1 MAYCQKEIGFVFA
14 ISSLGQAEGH
24 HEMHERA
31 RHGTHSGSLHL
42 VCPLVLFFLHAVVS
56 LPRRVVPDA
65 VLLERYYASIHNCIR
80 IVKER
85 EEHPSTLSM
94 AYLCVS
100 LARFLIVGPP
110 M

>member
-1 MAYCQKEIGFVFA
+1 MAYCQKEIGFVFP

-24 HEMHERA
+24 HEIHERG
-31 RHGTHSGSLHL
+31 RHSKHSGSLHL

-56 LPRRVVPDA
+56 LPRRVVLDA
-65 VLLERYYASIHNCIR
+65 VLLDSNYASIHDCIR
-80 IVKER
+80 ILKER
-85 EEHPSTLSM
+85 KEDPSTLGM

-110 M
+110 T